1 MPAPKVTTSV
11 EDQSTRVNAN
21 GTVNVGIVIAAKKG
35 PINKPQLVTGQ
46 TAFLRKFAPDERLE
60 IGWDQAYFEAYE
72 YLKTQSNLYVVRA
85 ASNDVKY
92 GGCSIKLSTSAN
104 ASLPLEE
111 GILDLELHEFAED
124 DAMLIYGADQGKY
137 NNELSI
143 IISTDPEEVKLEG
156 AFLIKVY
163 KKTILVETH
172 LCSLNPALKNGYGVN
187 CYVETVLKSSLYIR
201 AMVNPLIE
209 QSTAMPKEET
219 NRVSLNGGDDGTAV
233 TDTER
238 IVALNTLRNS
248 NDIPLQ
254 LIMDGGNTT
263 KAYANAILSVCQARE
278 DSCHGIISTRYE
290 DEQDI
295 DPITAIKAYRK
306 ETLNIDSESMELYT
320 PHQEL
325 YDEFNDR
332 YIYVSPS
339 CYVAAQVA
347 KYAQSIGWHWAVAG
361 YNRGVIPSIDVAK
374 TFEPEEVDILSDNQ
388 VNTIIKDPGAG
399 NIIFDELT
407 MKSVACDLQDCH
419 ISRYINIFLRPALKN
434 ALKPFLF
441 EFNDEATRATVVK
454 MLDVFMQPQKS
465 GRAVYDYRIV
475 CSEENND
482 AVVIQNNELN
492 VWLYIKPTKVSKFIN
507 QKIIISPYSV
517 NLESIEI

>member
-1 MPAPKVTTSV
+1 MPAPKVITSV

-35 PINKPQLVTGQ
+35 PINKPQLITGQ
-46 TAFLRKFAPDERLE
+46 TAFLRKFTPNERLE
-60 IGWDQAYFEAYE
+60 IGWDIAYYEAYE

-85 ASNDVKY
+85 ANSDVKY
-92 GGCSIKLSTSAN
+92 GGCTIKLAESAN
-104 ASLPLEE
+104 AGLPLEE
-111 GILDLELHEFAED
+111 GFDSPDTFEFAED
-124 DAMLIYGADQGKY
+124 DALLIYGTDPGAY
-137 NNELSI
+137 NNDLSVI
-143 IISTDPEEVKLEG
+143 IVTDEEEVKLKG
-156 AFLIKVY
+156 AFLVKVY
-163 KKTILVETH
+163 KNAVLVETH
-172 LCSLNPALKNGYGVN
+172 VCSLDPALKNGYGVN
-187 CYVETVLKSSLYIR
+187 CFVETVLNSSLYVK
-201 AMVNPLIE
+201 AMVNPLVE
-209 QSTAMPKEET
+209 PNSLPKAEL
-219 NRVSLNGGDDGTAV
+219 NRVQLNGGDDGTAV
-233 TDTER
+233 TDAER
-238 IVALNTLRNS
+238 IVALQTLGNV

-263 KAYANAILSVCQARE
+263 KAYASAILSVCQSRE

-290 DEQDI
+290 DEMNI
-295 DPITAIKAYRK
+295 DAISAIKAYRK
-306 ETLNIDSESMELYT
+306 ETLGIDSESMELYT

-361 YNRGVIPSIDVAK
+361 YNRGIINSVGVAK
-374 TFEPEEVDILSDNQ
+374 SFAPEEVDALSDNQ
-388 VNTIIKDPGAG
+388 VNTIIKDPGTG
-399 NIIFDELT
+399 NVIFDELT

-419 ISRYINIFLRPALKN
+419 ISRYINIYLRPALKT
-434 ALKPFLF
+434 ALKAFLF
-441 EFNDEATRATVVK
+441 EFNDETTRAAVVK

-492 VWLYIKPTKVSKFIN
+492 VWLYIKPTKISKFIN